1 MLIHPFQR
9 VLRTVL
15 SGDIF
20 MKSLRVASLMLAMS
34 LGSNAKADPPNVIYE
49 TLMQDIL
56 INADYWT
63 TKPQILSA
71 SLGFTQILGV
81 PNLSTS
87 EEGQAANAQ
96 FGGAWEVLSTTNPN
110 PNLRAYTSSATPYG
124 MYIGYDV
131 DIVGAGGFPVVFS
144 WPVLPSTVDGSDFE
158 VTLNTGERIIADG
171 ASITP
176 NSEYNERST
185 VVIVSQKFGNRITP
199 GYPGAVYPVR
209 LKIVRDAT
217 PLTLV
222 GPGGQTKL
230 AVGFTY
236 GNSIKPLT
244 GYYAGP
250 TLCAAKLSVLSTEGE
265 GAPAFFSGNTPNDGA
280 ALYGNKA
287 QYRLRV
293 LTTGGFSPDG
303 VRSLYP
309 TEFESFFQVEV
320 RDLDGRRIL
329 LTETDKTYKLKAGSI
344 RILGL
349 ADLSVAQASY
359 DDSYVEDHDN
369 QIDIILQGDE
379 AVMKRIKYVLVPSNK
394 SHYKPFYNP
403 GGPGNNPTPGVVYTK
418 PSSFIK
424 QAVTIA
430 IKDPMTVS
438 YGSLP

>member
-1 MLIHPFQR
+1 MKL
-9 VLRTVL
+9 LRIASMIL
-15 SGDIF
+15 A
-20 MKSLRVASLMLAMS
+20 ASLCS
-34 LGSNAKADPPNVIYE
+34 TAKAEPNVLYE
-49 TLMQDIL
+49 ALMQDVL

-63 TKPQILSA
+63 AEPKILSA

-96 FGGAWEVLSTTNPN
+96 FGGAWEVLSTTNPD
-110 PNLRAYTSSATPYG
+110 PALRAYTSSATPTA
-124 MYIGYDV
+124 MYIGYDT

-158 VTLNTGERIIADG
+158 VTLNTGERVIADG

-209 LKIVRDAT
+209 LRIVRDDT

-222 GPGGQTKL
+222 GPGGQKKIAT
-230 AVGFTY
+230 GFSY
-236 GNSIKPLT
+236 GNGIKPLT

-250 TLCAAKLSVLSTEGE
+250 TLCAAKLSVLSTVGE
-265 GAPAFFSGNTPNDGA
+265 GGPAVWTGGYTPNDGD
-280 ALYGNKA
+280 ALYGNSA

-309 TEFESFFQVEV
+309 TEFASFFQIQVTDV
-320 RDLDGRRIL
+320 GGRIVS
-329 LTETDKTYKLKAGSI
+329 LTKTNTTYKLKAGSI

-349 ADLSVAQASY
+349 ADLSVAQDSY

-369 QIDIILQGDE
+369 QIDIILKGDE

-394 SHYKPFYNP
+394 SNYKPFYNP

-418 PSSFIK
+418 PTSFIK
-424 QAVTIA
+424 QPVTIA
-430 IKDPMTVS
+430 IKNPMTVT
-438 YGSLP
+438 YGAQP

>member
-1 MLIHPFQR
+1 MKL
-9 VLRTVL
+9 LRIASVIL
-15 SGDIF
+15 A
-20 MKSLRVASLMLAMS
+20 ASLCS
-34 LGSNAKADPPNVIYE
+34 TAKAEPNVLYE
-49 TLMQDIL
+49 ALMQDVL

-63 TKPQILSA
+63 TEPKILSA

-87 EEGQAANAQ
+87 VQGQAANAQ
-96 FGGAWEVLSTTNPN
+96 FGGAWEVLSTTNPD
-110 PNLRAYTSSATPYG
+110 PALRAYTSSATPTS
-124 MYIGYDV
+124 MYIAYDTN
-131 DIVGAGGFPVVFS
+131 IVGAGGFPVVFS

-158 VTLNTGERIIADG
+158 VTLNTGERVIADG
-171 ASITP
+171 ASIAP

-209 LKIVRDAT
+209 LRILRDDT

-222 GPGGQTKL
+222 GPGGQKKI
-230 AVGFTY
+230 AAGFSY
-236 GNSIKPLT
+236 GNGIKPLT

-250 TLCAAKLSVLSTEGE
+250 TLCAAKLSVLSTVGE
-265 GAPAFFSGNTPNDGA
+265 GGPAVWTGGLTPNDGD
-280 ALYGNKA
+280 ALYGNSA

-309 TEFESFFQVEV
+309 TEFESFFQIQVTDV
-320 RDLDGRRIL
+320 GGRIVS
-329 LTETDKTYKLKAGSI
+329 LTKTNTTYKLKAGSI

-349 ADLSVAQASY
+349 ADLSVAQDSY

-369 QIDIILQGDE
+369 QIDIILKGDE

-394 SHYKPFYNP
+394 SNYKPFYNP
-403 GGPGNNPTPGVVYTK
+403 GGPGNNPTPGVVYSK
-418 PSSFIK
+418 PTSFIK

-430 IKDPMTVS
+430 IQNPMTVT
-438 YGSLP
+438 YGAQP

>member
-1 MLIHPFQR
+1 MRL
-9 VLRTVL
+9 LR
-15 SGDIF
+15 I
-20 MKSLRVASLMLAMS
+20 ASLVLAMS
-34 LGSNAKADPPNVIYE
+34 LSSTADAAPNFLYRV
-49 TLMQDIL
+49 LMQDIL

-63 TKPQILSA
+63 REPQILSA

-87 EEGQAANAQ
+87 AEGQAANAT

-110 PNLRAYTSSATPYG
+110 PALRAYTSSATSQGIYNA
-124 MYIGYDV
+124 YDTA
-131 DIVGAGGFPVVFS
+131 IVGAGGFPVVFS

-176 NSEYNERST
+176 NLEYNERST

-199 GYPGAVYPVR
+199 GSPGAVYPVR
-209 LKIVRDAT
+209 LTIVRDAT

-222 GPGGQTKL
+222 GPGGRKRL
-230 AVGFTY
+230 AVGLSFGDGT
-236 GNSIKPLT
+236 KPMT

-250 TLCAAKLSVLSTEGE
+250 TLCAAKLSVLSSEGE
-265 GAPAFFSGNTPNDGA
+265 GGPAIWSGGYTPNDGA
-280 ALYGNKA
+280 ALYGDKA

-309 TEFESFFQVEV
+309 TEFASFFQIEV
-320 RDLDGRRIL
+320 KDLDGRHIL
-329 LTETDKTYKLKAGSI
+329 LTEPNKVYKLKAGSI

-379 AVMKRIKYVLVPSNK
+379 AVMKRIKYVLVPSNT
-394 SHYKPFYNP
+394 SHYSPFYNP

-418 PSSFIK
+418 PTSFIK

-430 IKDPMTVS
+430 IKNPMTVN
-438 YGSLP
+438 YIARPR

>member
-1 MLIHPFQR
+1 MKL
-9 VLRTVL
+9 LRIASMIL
-15 SGDIF
+15 A
-20 MKSLRVASLMLAMS
+20 ASLCS
-34 LGSNAKADPPNVIYE
+34 TAKAEPNVLYE
-49 TLMQDIL
+49 ALMQDVL

-63 TKPQILSA
+63 TEPKILSA

-87 EEGQAANAQ
+87 EEGQAANSQ
-96 FGGAWEVLSTTNPN
+96 FGGAWEVLSTTNPD
-110 PNLRAYTSSATPYG
+110 PALRAYTSSATPTA
-124 MYIGYDV
+124 MYIGYDT

-158 VTLNTGERIIADG
+158 VTLNTGERVIADG

-199 GYPGAVYPVR
+199 GYPGAVYPVKLR
-209 LKIVRDAT
+209 IVRDDT

-222 GPGGQTKL
+222 GPGGQKKIAT
-230 AVGFTY
+230 GFSY

-250 TLCAAKLSVLSTEGE
+250 TLCAAKLSVLSTVGE
-265 GAPAFFSGNTPNDGA
+265 GGPAVWTGGYTPNDGA
-280 ALYGNKA
+280 ALYGNSA

-309 TEFESFFQVEV
+309 TEFASFFQIQVTDV
-320 RDLDGRRIL
+320 GGRIVS
-329 LTETDKTYKLKAGSI
+329 LTKTNTTYKLKAGSI

-349 ADLSVAQASY
+349 ADLSVAQDSY

-369 QIDIILQGDE
+369 QIDIILKGDE

-394 SHYKPFYNP
+394 SNYKPFYNP

-418 PSSFIK
+418 PTSFIK
-424 QAVTIA
+424 QPVTIA
-430 IKDPMTVS
+430 IKNPMTVT
-438 YGSLP
+438 YGAQP

>member
-1 MLIHPFQR
+1 MKL
-9 VLRTVL
+9 LRIASMIL
-15 SGDIF
+15 A
-20 MKSLRVASLMLAMS
+20 ASLCS
-34 LGSNAKADPPNVIYE
+34 TAKAEPNVLYE
-49 TLMQDIL
+49 ALMQDVL

-63 TKPQILSA
+63 AEPKILSA

-96 FGGAWEVLSTTNPN
+96 FGGAWEVLSTTNPD
-110 PNLRAYTSSATPYG
+110 PALRAYTSSATPTA
-124 MYIGYDV
+124 MYIGYDT

-158 VTLNTGERIIADG
+158 VTLNTGERVIADG

-199 GYPGAVYPVR
+199 GYPGAVYPVKLR
-209 LKIVRDAT
+209 IVRDDT

-222 GPGGQTKL
+222 GPGGQKKIAT
-230 AVGFTY
+230 GFSY
-236 GNSIKPLT
+236 GNGIKPLT

-250 TLCAAKLSVLSTEGE
+250 TLCAAKLSVLSTVGE
-265 GAPAFFSGNTPNDGA
+265 GGPAVWTGGYTPNDGD
-280 ALYGNKA
+280 ALYGNSA

-309 TEFESFFQVEV
+309 TEFASFFQIQVTDV
-320 RDLDGRRIL
+320 GGRIVS
-329 LTETDKTYKLKAGSI
+329 LTKTNTTYKLKAGSI

-349 ADLSVAQASY
+349 ADLSVAQDSY

-369 QIDIILQGDE
+369 QIDIILKGDE

-394 SHYKPFYNP
+394 SNYKPFYNP

-418 PSSFIK
+418 PTSFIK

-430 IKDPMTVS
+430 IKNPMTVT
-438 YGSLP
+438 YGAQP

>member
-1 MLIHPFQR
+1 MKL
-9 VLRTVL
+9 LRIASVIL
-15 SGDIF
+15 A
-20 MKSLRVASLMLAMS
+20 ASLS
-34 LGSNAKADPPNVIYE
+34 STAKAEPNVLYE
-49 TLMQDIL
+49 ALMQDVL

-63 TKPQILSA
+63 TEPKILSA

-96 FGGAWEVLSTTNPN
+96 FGGAWEALSTTNPD
-110 PNLRAYTSSATPYG
+110 PALRAYTSSATPTA
-124 MYIGYDV
+124 MYIGYDT

-158 VTLNTGERIIADG
+158 VTLNTGERVIADG
-171 ASITP
+171 ASIAP

-209 LKIVRDAT
+209 LRILRDDT

-222 GPGGQTKL
+222 GPGGQKKI
-230 AVGFTY
+230 AAGFSY
-236 GNSIKPLT
+236 GNGIKPLT

-250 TLCAAKLSVLSTEGE
+250 TLCAAKLSVLSTVGE
-265 GAPAFFSGNTPNDGA
+265 GGPAVWTGGYTPNDGD
-280 ALYGNKA
+280 ALYGNSA

-309 TEFESFFQVEV
+309 TEFESFFQIQVTDV
-320 RDLDGRRIL
+320 GGRIVS
-329 LTETDKTYKLKAGSI
+329 LTKTNTTYKLKAGSI

-349 ADLSVAQASY
+349 ADLSVAQDSY

-369 QIDIILQGDE
+369 QIDIILKGNE

-394 SHYKPFYNP
+394 SNYKPFYNP
-403 GGPGNNPTPGVVYTK
+403 GGPGNNPTPGVVYSK
-418 PSSFIK
+418 PTSFIK

-430 IKDPMTVS
+430 IQNPMTVT
-438 YGSLP
+438 YGAQP

>member
-1 MLIHPFQR
+1 MKL
-9 VLRTVL
+9 LRIASVIL
-15 SGDIF
+15 A
-20 MKSLRVASLMLAMS
+20 ASLNSA
-34 LGSNAKADPPNVIYE
+34 AKAEPNVLYE
-49 TLMQDIL
+49 ALMQDVL

-63 TKPQILSA
+63 TEPKILSA

-96 FGGAWEVLSTTNPN
+96 FGGAWEVLSTTNPD
-110 PNLRAYTSSATPYG
+110 PALRAYTSSATPTA
-124 MYIGYDV
+124 MYIAYDTN
-131 DIVGAGGFPVVFS
+131 IVGAGGFPVVFS

-158 VTLNTGERIIADG
+158 VTLNTGERVIADG
-171 ASITP
+171 ASIAP

-199 GYPGAVYPVR
+199 GYPGAVYPVKLR
-209 LKIVRDAT
+209 ILRDDT

-222 GPGGQTKL
+222 GPGGQKKI
-230 AVGFTY
+230 AAGFSY
-236 GNSIKPLT
+236 GNGIKPLT

-250 TLCAAKLSVLSTEGE
+250 TLCAAKLSVLSTVGE
-265 GAPAFFSGNTPNDGA
+265 GGPAVWTGGYTPNDGD
-280 ALYGNKA
+280 ALYGNSA

-309 TEFESFFQVEV
+309 TEFESFFQIQVTDV
-320 RDLDGRRIL
+320 GGRIVS
-329 LTETDKTYKLKAGSI
+329 LTKTNTTYKLKAGSI

-349 ADLSVAQASY
+349 ADLSVAQDSY

-369 QIDIILQGDE
+369 QIDIILKGDE

-394 SHYKPFYNP
+394 SNYKPFYNP
-403 GGPGNNPTPGVVYTK
+403 GGPGNNPTPGVVYSK
-418 PSSFIK
+418 PTSFIK

-430 IKDPMTVS
+430 IQNPMTVT
-438 YGSLP
+438 YGAQP

>member
-1 MLIHPFQR
+1 MKL
-9 VLRTVL
+9 LRIASVIL
-15 SGDIF
+15 A
-20 MKSLRVASLMLAMS
+20 ASLNSA
-34 LGSNAKADPPNVIYE
+34 AKAEPNVLYE
-49 TLMQDIL
+49 ALMQDVL

-63 TKPQILSA
+63 TEPKILSA

-96 FGGAWEVLSTTNPN
+96 FGGAWEVLSTTNPD
-110 PNLRAYTSSATPYG
+110 PALRAYTSAATPTA
-124 MYIGYDV
+124 MYIAYDTN
-131 DIVGAGGFPVVFS
+131 IVGAGGFPVVFS

-158 VTLNTGERIIADG
+158 VTLNTGERVIADG
-171 ASITP
+171 ASIAP

-199 GYPGAVYPVR
+199 GYPGAVYPVKLR
-209 LKIVRDAT
+209 ILRDDT

-222 GPGGQTKL
+222 GPGGQKKI
-230 AVGFTY
+230 AAGFSY
-236 GNSIKPLT
+236 GNGIKPLT

-250 TLCAAKLSVLSTEGE
+250 TLCAAKLSVLSTVGE
-265 GAPAFFSGNTPNDGA
+265 GGPAVWTGGLTPNDGD
-280 ALYGNKA
+280 ALYGNSA

-309 TEFESFFQVEV
+309 TEFESFFQIQVTDV
-320 RDLDGRRIL
+320 GGRIVS
-329 LTETDKTYKLKAGSI
+329 LTKTNTTYKLKAGSI

-349 ADLSVAQASY
+349 ADLSVAQDSY

-369 QIDIILQGDE
+369 QIDIILKGDE

-394 SHYKPFYNP
+394 SNYKPFYNP
-403 GGPGNNPTPGVVYTK
+403 GGPGNNPTPGVVYSK
-418 PSSFIK
+418 PTSFIK

-430 IKDPMTVS
+430 IKNPMTVT
-438 YGSLP
+438 YGAQP

>member
-1 MLIHPFQR
+1 MKLLRIASVVLAAKLISAAEAAPNP
-9 VLRTVL
+9 LY
-15 SGDIF
+15 DI
-20 MKSLRVASLMLAMS
+20 
-34 LGSNAKADPPNVIYE
+34 
-49 TLMQDIL
+49 LMQDVL

-63 TKPQILSA
+63 TEPQILSA

-81 PNLSTS
+81 PGLSVSAT
-87 EEGQAANAQ
+87 GQAVNAK
-96 FGGAWEVLSTTNPN
+96 FGGAWEVLSTTNADPA
-110 PNLRAYTSSATPYG
+110 LRAYTSSASSQGIYNA
-124 MYIGYDV
+124 YDAA
-131 DIVGAGGFPVVFS
+131 IVGAGGFPVVFS

-176 NSEYNERST
+176 NLEYNERST
-185 VVIVSQKFGNRITP
+185 VVLVSQKFGNRITP
-199 GYPGAVYPVR
+199 GSPGAVYPVR
-209 LKIVRDAT
+209 LTIVKDAT

-222 GPGGQTKL
+222 GPGGRKRL
-230 AVGFTY
+230 AVGMSY
-236 GNSIKPLT
+236 GDGTKPMT

-265 GAPAFFSGNTPNDGA
+265 GGPKVWSGGYTPNDGA
-280 ALYGNKA
+280 ALYGRRA

-309 TEFESFFQVEV
+309 TEFANFFQIQVK
-320 RDLDGRRIL
+320 DLDGRRVL
-329 LTETDKTYKLKAGSI
+329 LTETNKTYRLKAGSI

-379 AVMKRIKYVLVPSNK
+379 AVMKRVEYVLVPSTT
-394 SHYKPFYNP
+394 SPYKPFYNP
-403 GGPGNNPTPGVVYTK
+403 GGPGNNPTPGVVYSK
-418 PSSFIK
+418 SSGSIK

-430 IKDPMTVS
+430 IKDPMTVT
-438 YGSLP
+438 YGKRP

>member
-1 MLIHPFQR
+1 MKL
-9 VLRTVL
+9 LRIASMIL
-15 SGDIF
+15 A
-20 MKSLRVASLMLAMS
+20 ASLCS
-34 LGSNAKADPPNVIYE
+34 TAKAEPNVLYE
-49 TLMQDIL
+49 ALMQDVL

-63 TKPQILSA
+63 AEPKILSA

-87 EEGQAANAQ
+87 EEGQAANSQ
-96 FGGAWEVLSTTNPN
+96 FGGAWEVLSTTNPD
-110 PNLRAYTSSATPYG
+110 PALRAYTSSATPTA
-124 MYIGYDV
+124 MYIGYDT

-158 VTLNTGERIIADG
+158 VTLNTGERVIADG

-199 GYPGAVYPVR
+199 GYPGAVYPVKLR
-209 LKIVRDAT
+209 IVRDDT

-222 GPGGQTKL
+222 GPGGQKKIAT
-230 AVGFTY
+230 GFSY
-236 GNSIKPLT
+236 GNGIKPLT

-250 TLCAAKLSVLSTEGE
+250 TLCAAKLSVLSTVGE
-265 GAPAFFSGNTPNDGA
+265 GGPAVWTGGYTPNDGA
-280 ALYGNKA
+280 ALYGNSA

-309 TEFESFFQVEV
+309 TEFASFFQIQVTDV
-320 RDLDGRRIL
+320 GGRIVS
-329 LTETDKTYKLKAGSI
+329 LTKTNTTYKLKAGSI

-349 ADLSVAQASY
+349 ADLSVAQDSY

-369 QIDIILQGDE
+369 QIDIILKGDE

-394 SHYKPFYNP
+394 SNYKPFYNP

-418 PSSFIK
+418 PTSFIK

-430 IKDPMTVS
+430 IKNPMTVT
-438 YGSLP
+438 YGAQP